1 MMEGRKRKKSPHH
14 TACWECHRLHRSCDG
29 DRPCQRCRVTGK
41 GSSCQ
46 SLAKTPY
53 TRKRKPSPEQWM
65 NEQTLSLSIFHQSTN
80 ISTAIPPVPI
90 LPAPTT
96 TITFETKTSNRN
108 EEAKDVLLT
117 ELLHRVQQVQEL
129 TQSLQI
135 QQELLSEQLL
145 SLQSAQQTSPPNET
159 DRSIASS
166 ASSLETNSSF
176 PNALSEFDVGQITL
190 APALPL
196 STSTQQEF
204 LDLLDILHT
213 PKQNLAFGVANDAER
228 FKESLFL
235 PFAIKD
241 ASRVTTSVPPKVLF
255 ANLLAAILCIQAYHL
270 QLGQIH

>member
-1 MMEGRKRKKSPHH
+1 MEGRKRKKAPHH

-145 SLQSAQQTSPPNET
+145 SLQSAQQPSPPNET
-159 DRSIASS
+159 DRSISSS

-176 PNALSEFDVGQITL
+176 PNALCEFDVGH
-190 APALPL
+190 ALP
-196 STSTQQEF
+196 SSSCSTQQEL
-204 LDLLDILHT
+204 LDLLDILHA

-228 FKESLFL
+228 FKESLFI

-241 ASRVTTSVPPKVLF
+241 ASRVTTFCTSQSSF
-255 ANLLAAILCIQAYHL
+255 ANPLSAILCI
-270 QLGQIH
+270 